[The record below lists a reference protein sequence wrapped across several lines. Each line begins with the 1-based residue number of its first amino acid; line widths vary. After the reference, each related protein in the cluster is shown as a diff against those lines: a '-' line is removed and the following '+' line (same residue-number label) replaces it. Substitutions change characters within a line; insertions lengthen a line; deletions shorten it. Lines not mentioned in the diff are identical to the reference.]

1 MVDFKRK
8 TNPKDILP
16 CAASGVTLKTSMWE
30 RKPAGD
36 RRHSS
41 GCSAVVLNG
50 TGRDRRGVSGTWDQ
64 DTEAAISASVHLV
77 QLAFFVS
84 KTLR

>member
-8 TNPKDILP
+8 TNLKDTLP
-16 CAASGVTLKTSMWE
+16 CAASGVTLKTCMWE

-36 RRHSS
+36 KRHSS
-41 GCSAVVLNG
+41 GSSAVVLNG
-50 TGRDRRGVSGTWDQ
+50 TGRGRRGVPGTWDQ

-84 KTLR
+84 KTLQ